1 MSSVS
6 EYFKGLF
13 GGIGA
18 LLTGMSVTIKE
29 LFAKKVTQQYPENRK
44 TLVIS
49 ERFRG
54 ELSMPHDENNEHA
67 CTACK
72 ICETNCP
79 NGTIKVISKTIE
91 TEDGKKKK
99 ILDQYFYNLGMC
111 TFCNLCVLTCPFGA
125 IKFENTFENAIF
137 TRAKLNMRLNQ
148 EGSKLRE
155 KKKAAP
161 AAKPATDKPA
171 EEKPEKPVAATE
183 KPVEKKTITG
193 EDVEPKGELAH
204 APDSQV
210 DSNPAAGKPIQSE
223 LEKQPVK
230 PDATKSPEAKAKADV
245 EAAEKKAETKSDPVV
260 PNAIIEKGNEKTQE
274 NLNQEKPG
282 VAPVADKP
290 AVETKPQ
297 VEEKPSTEKPPIK
310 DIIDRRS
317 TTTTTSTQASEKKE
331 NSDNKGGDGE
341 EKPKP
346 PRINRI

>member
-29 LFAKKVTQQYPENRK
+29 LFSKKVTQQYPENRK

-49 ERFRG
+49 ERVRG
-54 ELSMPHDENNEHA
+54 ELVMPHDENNEHA
-67 CTACK
+67 CTACR

-79 NGTIKVISKTIE
+79 NGTIKILSKTIE

-111 TFCNLCVLTCPFGA
+111 TFCNLCVITCPFGA

-155 KKKAAP
+155 KKKTAP
-161 AAKPATDKPA
+161 AAKPAADKP
-171 EEKPEKPVAATE
+171 VVTE
-183 KPVEKKTITG
+183 KTEEKKTVTG

-210 DSNPAAGKPIQSE
+210 DFNPAAGKPIQSE

-230 PDATKSPEAKAKADV
+230 PEATKSPEAKAKADV
-245 EAAEKKAETKSDPVV
+245 ETAEKKAETKIDPVV
-260 PNAIIEKGNEKTQE
+260 PNAVIEKGNERTQE
-274 NLNQEKPG
+274 KLNQ
-282 VAPVADKP
+282 DKP
-290 AVETKPQ
+290 VRLSVVDKPVIENKLQ
-297 VEEKPSTEKPPIK
+297 TEEKPTGEKPPIK
-310 DIIDRRS
+310 DIIDRRN
-317 TTTTTSTQASEKKE
+317 TSGTSVAEKKE
-331 NSDNKGGDGE
+331 DPDNKGASGE